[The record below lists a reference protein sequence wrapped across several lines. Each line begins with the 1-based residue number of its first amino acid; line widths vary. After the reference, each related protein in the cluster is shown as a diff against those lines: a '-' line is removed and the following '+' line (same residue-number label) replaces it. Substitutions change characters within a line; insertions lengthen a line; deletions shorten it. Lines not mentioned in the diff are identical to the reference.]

1 MDSPK
6 SGVTGAYAD
15 FHSHLV
21 PTVDDGSRSLDD
33 SLHSIGRMVDAGVN
47 GIITT
52 PHFRASLLTSS
63 RFDPL
68 MDYTDRRW
76 RRVRDAVRV
85 TWPGLDFRR
94 GFEVRLDAPAP
105 DLSDPRMRLGGTRFV
120 LVEWAAFMAR
130 LGSPEML
137 SRLADS
143 GYVPVLAHPE
153 RYHGIDRELRI
164 VHAWKNAGA
173 YLQAN
178 YGSLAGQYGD
188 KPRALIRRFLQEG
201 LVDYLS
207 SDFHGQ
213 RGYTFYLEPG
223 TAELK
228 RLGGDAQLDLLA
240 RVNPARLFE
249 GKRPLA
255 VPPLAIEEPLSHSA
269 GRWSDV

>member
-1 MDSPK
+1 MDPAK
-6 SGVTGAYAD
+6 SGVTGGYAD

-21 PTVDDGSRSLDD
+21 PTVDDGSRNLDD
-33 SLHSIGRMVDAGVN
+33 SLHSVGRMVAAGVDR
-47 GIITT
+47 IITT
-52 PHFRASLLTSS
+52 PHLRASVLTSS

-68 MDYTDRRW
+68 MEYLDSRW
-76 RRVRDAVRV
+76 RRVRDAVRA
-85 TWPGLDFRR
+85 TWPELDFRR
-94 GFEVRLDAPAP
+94 GFEVRLDSPAP

-143 GYVPVLAHPE
+143 GYIPVLAHPE

-178 YGSLAGQYGD
+178 YGSLTGQYGP
-188 KPRALIRRFLQEG
+188 KPRALVRRFLEEG

-213 RGYTFYLEPG
+213 RGYTFYLDPG
-223 TAELK
+223 TAELR
-228 RLGGDAQLDLLA
+228 RLGGDAQLELLA
-240 RVNPARLFE
+240 RVNPTRLFE
-249 GKRPLA
+249 GRRPLE
-255 VPPLAIEEPLSHSA
+255 VPPLTIDEPLTHSS
-269 GRWSDV
+269 GRWSDG

>member
-1 MDSPK
+1 MDSPEA
-6 SGVTGAYAD
+6 GVTGAYAD

-21 PTVDDGSRSLDD
+21 PSVDDGSRNLDD
-33 SLHSIGRMVDAGVN
+33 SLHSIGRMVAAGVD

-63 RFDPL
+63 RFDPVA
-68 MDYTDRRW
+68 DYMDRRW

-143 GYVPVLAHPE
+143 GYIPVLAHPE

-178 YGSLAGQYGD
+178 YGSLAGQYGT
-188 KPRALIRRFLQEG
+188 KPKALIRRLLQEG

-228 RLGGDAQLDLLA
+228 RLGGDVQLDLLA

-255 VPPLAIEEPLSHSA
+255 VPPLTIDEPFSHSA